1 MNNTQLTEAQICDLR
16 NQGLL
21 ESSEFAYKAGD
32 LIIAEDPVSGKKRV
46 IGQSSIIVENSK
58 RILKG

>member
-32 LIIAEDPVSGKKRV
+32 LIIAEDPVSEKR
-46 IGQSSIIVENSK
+46 E
-58 RILKG
+58 